1 VLPEGAIEMGGH
13 SLTMGPDA
21 SHHVH
26 FAGRKL
32 VVDATVQ
39 PETQAVRPGG
49 GRVTFDAGG
58 RAVFDQT
65 IFALRS
71 KFDATVWSS
80 DRGGRFEYDVPQR
93 VVASARGA
101 LGEKVT
107 VTIDA
112 KRLLYKED
120 VLGEM
125 SPLSRFL
132 VSIMAAPMSYTYE
145 NRYELRID
153 RPGSPAEHR
162 TGA

>member
-1 VLPEGAIEMGGH
+1 
-13 SLTMGPDA
+13 
-21 SHHVH
+21 
-26 FAGRKL
+26 
-32 VVDATVQ
+32 
-39 PETQAVRPGG
+39 
-49 GRVTFDAGG
+49 
-58 RAVFDQT
+58 
-65 IFALRS
+65 
-71 KFDATVWSS
+71 
-80 DRGGRFEYDVPQR
+80 

-132 VSIMAAPMSYTYE
+132 VSIMAAPMTYTYE

-153 RPGSPAEHR
+153 RPGEPADHR
-162 TGA
+162 SGTALSEFAYANPPSTVAQF